1 MKIKL
6 EPTQFK
12 LDKPEESRDET
23 TILMDQTGTN
33 KNEQDQSSL
42 TKIKLLEKRIELLEF
57 SELNILELLGK
68 TLKIVLGICMLLSF
82 VFTIRLI
89 HAIVFY
95 NYVSSHLSDQD
106 LAPSVLDINN
116 VL

>member
-12 LDKPEESRDET
+12 LDKSEESRDET

-33 KNEQDQSSL
+33 ENEQDQSSL
-42 TKIKLLEKRIELLEF
+42 IKIKLLEKRIELLEF

-82 VFTIRLI
+82 VFFIRLI
-89 HAIVFY
+89 YTIVFY
-95 NYVSSHLSDQD
+95 NYLSSL
-106 LAPSVLDINN
+106 
-116 VL
+116 

>member
-1 MKIKL
+1 MKIKV

-42 TKIKLLEKRIELLEF
+42 IQIELLEKRIELLEF
-57 SELNILELLGK
+57 QELNILVLLGQ
-68 TLKIVLGICMLLSF
+68 TLKIILGICMLLSF

-95 NYVSSHLSDQD
+95 NYVSSHLSDQE
-106 LAPSVLDINN
+106 LAPLVLDINN